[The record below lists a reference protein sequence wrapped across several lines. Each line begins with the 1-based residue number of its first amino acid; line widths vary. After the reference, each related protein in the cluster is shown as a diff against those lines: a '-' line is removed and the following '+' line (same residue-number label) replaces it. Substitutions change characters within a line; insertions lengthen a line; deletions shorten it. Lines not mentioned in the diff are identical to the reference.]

1 MSEAIIAV
9 AEEDDWEQA
18 PPRDRHERRAT
29 VAGAATRA
37 EVKVPFDQLPPT
49 AIIMHKDL
57 PPGAKYSRTHQ
68 YRLVKLGLF
77 PQKVRLS
84 PGRTGWRQRDVNEWL
99 ATRPT
104 VVPGE
109 RTHSDATKQKMKAS
123 WDERR
128 RRAAERLLAEAD

>member
-18 PPRDRHERRAT
+18 PPRSRHERCARA
-29 VAGAATRA
+29 AGAATRA
-37 EVKVPFDQLPPT
+37 EVKIPYDQLSPT

-57 PPGAKYSRTHQ
+57 PSGPKYSRTNQ

-84 PGRTGWRQRDVNEWL
+84 PGRTGWRKSDVDEWL
-99 ATRPT
+99 ASRPT
-104 VVPGE
+104 VV
-109 RTHSDATKQKMKAS
+109 
-123 WDERR
+123 
-128 RRAAERLLAEAD
+128 